1 MLLYNR
7 KVGESTQM
15 SEGRRTSYRTLTIER
30 GLSIKPTPTLVV
42 APDMRFPVLV
52 SVGRTEELA
61 EFVRGCL
68 YNAANEGELAI

>member
-1 MLLYNR
+1 
-7 KVGESTQM
+7 
-15 SEGRRTSYRTLTIER
+15 LTIER